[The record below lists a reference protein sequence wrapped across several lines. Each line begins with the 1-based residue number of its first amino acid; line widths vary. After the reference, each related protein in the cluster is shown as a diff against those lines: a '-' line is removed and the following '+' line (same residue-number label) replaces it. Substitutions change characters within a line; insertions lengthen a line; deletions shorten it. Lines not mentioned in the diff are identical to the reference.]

1 MKDVA
6 PVPPSF
12 PLLRCSGV
20 ALGLERHPSYTR
32 AARMKR
38 ITAYIFGQ
46 ILLATLFILAT
57 LTLAIWL
64 TQSLR
69 FIELIVN
76 RGLTMG
82 AFANLALLLLP
93 NFLALV
99 TPIALFI
106 GTLFVYNRLS
116 VDSELVVMQAVGF
129 GPGQLARPALI
140 LALGATLLGYAMS
153 LYFVPLSYGRFKE
166 IQSDVRSDYSGL
178 LLQEG
183 AFTNIGGTLTVYVR
197 TREANGDLRGILVH
211 DSRDARNPVT
221 LLAERG
227 TLAMTDEGPRV
238 ILINGNRQQV
248 DRAGGSL
255 SLLYFERYSVEIGQ
269 SSGMRE
275 FRWREPSERFLN
287 EMLWPDMTEA
297 NDRQY
302 APRLIAEGHARL
314 TSPLYALSLVLVALA
329 CLLPG
334 DFNRRGLG
342 RRLLTAAGCGIG
354 VLAISVTLPNL
365 AARAAAAIPF
375 LYAAPL
381 AIMGFSAW
389 WLTRARA
396 RVPAAPPAA
405 ALVSAA

>member
-1 MKDVA
+1 
-6 PVPPSF
+6 
-12 PLLRCSGV
+12 
-20 ALGLERHPSYTR
+20 
-32 AARMKR
+32 MKR

-46 ILLATLFILAT
+46 ILLAALFVLVT

-82 AFANLALLLLP
+82 AFANLTLLLLP
-93 NFLALV
+93 NFLSLV

-106 GTLFVYNRLS
+106 ATLYVYNRLS

-129 GPGQLARPALI
+129 GPGQLARPAL
-140 LALGATLLGYAMS
+140 LLGLGATLVGYAMS

-166 IQSDVRSDYSGL
+166 LQSDFRSDYSGL

-211 DSRDARNPVT
+211 DSRDAKNPVT

-238 ILINGNRQQV
+238 ILVNGNRQQI

-255 SLLYFERYSVEIGQ
+255 SLLYFERYSVEIGRTTAA
-269 SSGMRE
+269 RE
-275 FRWREPSERFLN
+275 FRWREPSERFLP
-287 EMLWPDMTEA
+287 ELLWPDMSEA
-297 NDRQY
+297 NDRQF

-314 TSPLYALSLVLVALA
+314 TAPLYALSLVLVALA

-342 RRLLTAAGCGIG
+342 RRLLTAAACGIG
-354 VLAISVTLPNL
+354 VLAVSVTLPNL
-365 AARAAAAIPF
+365 AARSAAALPF

-389 WLTRARA
+389 MLTRRRP
-396 RVPAAPPAA
+396 RVPAEPPGAPMVAA
-405 ALVSAA
+405 G